1 LAGQATI
8 ATHVATGHDRREYCH
23 HYRHQLCR
31 EGSEIGMR
39 RREFLA
45 LTASTLIAGA
55 SAWELGYGD
64 AYVPSRFDLGSCRHA
79 AVDC

>member
-39 RREFLA
+39 RRESLA
-45 LTASTLIAGA
+45 LTTSTLIAGA
-55 SAWELGYGD
+55 S
-64 AYVPSRFDLGSCRHA
+64 FDLGSCRHA